1 MATGDTTTSA
11 LADSLPTVIAAARQV
26 KEFEGR
32 MSQLVDRK
40 TLGGGT
46 GLSWNEVELAAL
58 SAQSITETTEL
69 DNPQQLSDSL
79 LTITPTVIGI
89 QTFFSDRVRS
99 RISSAAFAQTGSL
112 AMNAMVRKKDED
124 GLTAID
130 GATTQM
136 SASGQALQSTDIA
149 ASAFRITSNTTEP
162 GPDPIYG
169 VFHGFGIADI
179 YNEITLSSGSA
190 VPQSGEFSARVY
202 QDGFRGRINNVAI
215 FEDGNIT
222 VDSTPDAKGGVFS
235 KMALVLV
242 QGRGV
247 RTEVRREPHKGGG
260 GDSLFIYDE
269 YAYGERSA
277 GNWLFEVI
285 HDATAPA

>member
-1 MATGDTTTSA
+1 MAVGDTTTSA

-40 TLGGGT
+40 TLGTGT
-46 GLSWNEVELAAL
+46 GLSWNEIELAAL

-79 LTITPTVIGI
+79 MTITPTVIGI
-89 QTFFSDRVRS
+89 QTFFSDRVRARVS
-99 RISSAAFAQTGSL
+99 TAAYAQTGSL

-124 GLTAID
+124 GLTALD
-130 GATTQM
+130 GATTVIGAGGD
-136 SASGQALQSTDIA
+136 SLQSIDVA
-149 ASAFRITSNTTEP
+149 AGAFRITSNVTEP

-179 YNEITLSSGSA
+179 YQELALSSGQGDITMTENA
-190 VPQSGEFSARVY
+190 ARVY
-202 QDGFRGRINNVAI
+202 SEGFRGRINNVTI

-222 VDSTPDAKGGVFS
+222 IASNVAKGGVFS

-277 GNWLFEVI
+277 GNWLFEVV
-285 HDATAPA
+285 HDASVPA